1 MGSKKIQLFL
11 FKIITVFLDWV
22 FPPLT
27 LISAAESDP
36 CLAAHSTISNF
47 WSQLRCGGGN
57 FRHHFYILVSTAL
70 WGFLLYSVSMA
81 RYNGW
86 LIEPACVVSF
96 LRLLNSVKISSMTFR
111 VYHQILTLCAIKDRQ
126 QASRA
131 VGFTFWSLFYV
142 CLRIIQWL
150 TN

>member
-47 WSQLRCGGGN
+47 WSQLGCGGGN

-96 LRLLNSVKISSMTFR
+96 LRLLNSVRNIFHDLSGLPSNSHPLCYQGQTASFQSSWLYLLIFVLRVLEDNPMT
-111 VYHQILTLCAIKDRQ
+111 
-126 QASRA
+126 
-131 VGFTFWSLFYV
+131 
-142 CLRIIQWL
+142 
-150 TN
+150 N